1 MVNIQPAIK
10 WSGSKRSQSNTIRN
24 NMPRFNRYYEPFVG
38 GGSVAYA
45 VSPDDGVCGD
55 ICEPLINLWRAIQT
69 DYDELYEQY
78 KIRWE
83 RLQNESYLVF
93 YEIRDSF
100 NESQDSSDLLF
111 LSRTCVNGLIRFNK
125 NGEFNNS
132 LHHTRKGIDPS
143 RLKSI
148 LAVWSERLQGI
159 DFRSGDY
166 WETTQDVESG
176 DFVYLDPPYFNTKG
190 RYYGTIDY
198 ERFLEYLD
206 WLNRLGVKY
215 ALSFD
220 GKRGDT
226 DYLVEIPKELYK
238 RHLMLSSGNSS
249 FKKVMDKKSE
259 TVLESLYLNY

>member
-10 WSGSKRSQSNTIRN
+10 WSGSKRSQSATILKN
-24 NMPRFNRYYEPFVG
+24 IPRYKRYYEPFVG
-38 GGSVAYA
+38 GGSVAFA
-45 VSPDDGVCGD
+45 LSPDDGVCGD
-55 ICEPLINLWRAIQT
+55 ICEPLINLWRAIQN
-69 DYDELYEQY
+69 DYEGLYEQY
-78 KIRWE
+78 KMRWE
-83 RLQNESYLVF
+83 RLQNENYLVF

-100 NESQDSSDLLF
+100 NENHDSSDLLF

-132 LHHTRKGIDPS
+132 LHHTRKGIDPA
-143 RLKSI
+143 RLRSI
-148 LAVWSERLQGI
+148 LAIWSERLQGI
-159 DFRSGDY
+159 EFRSGDY
-166 WETTQDVESG
+166 WETTQDVEAD

-198 ERFLEYLD
+198 ERFLEYID
-206 WLNRLGVKY
+206 WLNQRGVKY

-226 DYLVEIPKELYK
+226 DYSVEIPKGLYR

>member
-1 MVNIQPAIK
+1 MSYIPQ
-10 WSGSKRSQSNTIRN
+10 
-24 NMPRFNRYYEPFVG
+24 FNRYYEPFVG
-38 GGSVAYA
+38 GGAIAYA
-45 VSPDDGVCGD
+45 VSPDNGICGD
-55 ICEPLINLWRAIQT
+55 ICEPLINLWRLIQS
-69 DYDELYEQY
+69 DYETLFEQY

-93 YEIRDSF
+93 YEIRDSY
-100 NESQDSSDLLF
+100 NRNQDSNDLLF

-132 LHHTRKGIDPS
+132 LHHTRRGIEPN

-148 LAVWSERLQGI
+148 LANWSERLQGI
-159 DFRSGDY
+159 EFRSGDY
-166 WETTQDVESG
+166 WETTQDIKNN

-190 RYYGTIDY
+190 RYFGTIDFY
-198 ERFLEYLD
+198 RFVDYLD
-206 WLNRLGVKY
+206 LLNKKSVKY

-226 DYLVEIPKELYK
+226 DYTVELPKELYK

-259 TVLESLYLNY
+259 VVFESLYLNY